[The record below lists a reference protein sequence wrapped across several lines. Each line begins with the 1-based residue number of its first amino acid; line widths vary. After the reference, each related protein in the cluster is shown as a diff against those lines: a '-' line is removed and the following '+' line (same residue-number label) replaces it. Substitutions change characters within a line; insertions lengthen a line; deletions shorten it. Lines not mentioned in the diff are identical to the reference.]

1 MEGSVGITFRWFEP
15 IYYEGEQVGF
25 VMVGK
30 YYKDISIINSKV
42 KFMYIMLF
50 VSAVIFAVIAS
61 KIFAHKIR
69 KSILNMEPDE
79 IAVLYNQKKIIIDS
93 VRDGIIAIN
102 KNKEVVE
109 INNSCYEMFN
119 PFNVDD
125 IMNKINIY
133 IQCNK
138 DIEMREF
145 IINNKKV
152 FVSIKNMHRNDN
164 YLGAVITMVD
174 RKGINKLAKEIT
186 GIDEVIKNLRATIHE
201 FKNNLH
207 VIFGLIQL
215 KEYDEA
221 AKYILSIQHIQNNSV
236 GKFKAIEDPYVN
248 ALLLSRELV
257 AKERK
262 IDFTLAEE
270 SFLFST
276 HDIIDSYD
284 IVTILGNLIE
294 NAFEACSLMD
304 KSDKYVEVLLYEDE
318 NKIEIQVKD
327 NGIEIS
333 EDIKDRIYEE
343 GASTK
348 GKNRGTGLYLVKSRV
363 NLYNGEIEI
372 EEFDEEKDICYYNI
386 QRRKEMVKVLIVE
399 DYPMIAVINK
409 RFVQQIENAE
419 VFGPVMYEEEV
430 LEVLKNEDIDLI
442 ILDVFLPKKNGIDI
456 LKSIRNK
463 KYLTEVIM
471 VTAANNVEEIKKAF
485 AYGVVDYLV
494 KPFEF
499 DRFEEAYKKFKK
511 KNYLNMV

>member
-284 IVTILGNLIE
+284 IVTILGNLIK

-372 EEFDEEKDICYYNI
+372 EEFDGEKIF
-386 QRRKEMVKVLIVE
+386 
-399 DYPMIAVINK
+399 VITIYK
-409 RFVQQIENAE
+409 GE
-419 VFGPVMYEEEV
+419 
-430 LEVLKNEDIDLI
+430 
-442 ILDVFLPKKNGIDI
+442 KKW
-456 LKSIRNK
+456 
-463 KYLTEVIM
+463 
-471 VTAANNVEEIKKAF
+471 
-485 AYGVVDYLV
+485 
-494 KPFEF
+494 
-499 DRFEEAYKKFKK
+499 
-511 KNYLNMV
+511 